1 MKRDEVSVGDL
12 VRIKGYGGFAEV
24 LAIHEM
30 PQLSPAGTPMYRVTI
45 KWGPHN
51 DIAGSAKRGI
61 GIEEYP
67 LGRCE
72 PAHEATSAKEQDD
85 EEAVLAS
92 IPGKSKAELLAMLA
106 ELEMEIA

>member
-12 VRIKGYGGFAEV
+12 VRIRGYGGFAEV

-51 DIAGSAKRGI
+51 DIAGTAKRGI

-72 PAHEATSAKEQDD
+72 PAFEATEAKEND
-85 EEAVLAS
+85 EQQQYLDSVE
-92 IPGKSKAELLAMLA
+92 GKSKAELLAMLA
-106 ELEMEIA
+106 ELEAQMA